1 MNPIYN
7 VIIESVDASGN
18 GIARIDGKTVFIP
31 DTLPTEE
38 VKIEIYKKKKNFDFG
53 RVVEL
58 ISTSPERTT
67 PECKNFGICGGC
79 SLQHIAFDAQVYSK
93 EKVLIDN
100 LKHIGRVTAT
110 NILPALY
117 GKPWEYRYRARL
129 SVKYVEKKGGVL
141 VGFREKGAPFVVDMN
156 ECRVLP
162 KRISDLIPKLRTVLA
177 TLTIKDKI
185 PQLEVACS
193 DHTDVLVFRILENL
207 SSEDIVILKNF
218 ADQVNSNN
226 LSQQLQ
232 IWLQPGNEESI
243 VQFYPHPDITKT
255 LSYTLPEFNL
265 TMPFLPS
272 EFTQV
277 NPFINQDMVSQAI
290 KLLEIKPNDRILDLF
305 CGIGNFTLA
314 IASSASYVTGI
325 EGSDKLIKRA
335 LENATLNNLHSRVDF
350 ITMDLFKVTSEYLA
364 KLEKYDKWLID
375 PPRDGAFE
383 LVKAITLDIAPQLIV
398 YVSCNPSTLAR
409 DADILV
415 NTHGYKLMNAGVMNM
430 FPHTSHIESI
440 AVFTR

>member
-1 MNPIYN
+1 MNHTYN
-7 VIIESVDASGN
+7 VTIESVDVSGN

-53 RVVEL
+53 RVIE
-58 ISTSPERTT
+58 ITTKSPDRLA
-67 PECKNFGICGGC
+67 PECKNFGVCGGC
-79 SLQHIAFDAQVYSK
+79 SLQHIEFKAQVQSK

-100 LKHIGRVTAT
+100 LKHIGKVTAT
-110 NILPALY
+110 NILPALH

-129 SVKYVEKKGGVL
+129 SVKYVAKKGGVL

-156 ECRVLP
+156 ECLVLP
-162 KRISDLIPKLRTVLA
+162 KRISDLIPRLRAILA

-185 PQLEVACS
+185 PQIEVACS
-193 DHTDVLVFRILENL
+193 DHVDTLVFRILENL
-207 SSEDIVILKNF
+207 SFADIAILKDFIN
-218 ADQVNSNN
+218 QENTNN
-226 LSQQLQ
+226 PAQQLQ
-232 IWLQPGNEESI
+232 IWLQPGNEETI
-243 VQFYPHPDITKT
+243 IQFYPEPNTKI
-255 LSYTLPEFNL
+255 LSYTLPEFKL

-277 NPFINQDMVSQAI
+277 NPYINQDMVSQAI
-290 KLLEIKPNDRILDLF
+290 KLLEIKPTDKILDLF

-314 IASSASYVTGI
+314 IATKASYVTGV
-325 EGSDKLIKRA
+325 EGSDKLVKRA
-335 LENATLNNLHSRVDF
+335 LENATLNNLHAKVDF
-350 ITMDLFKVTSEYLA
+350 IAMDLFKVTSNYLTE
-364 KLEKYDKWLID
+364 LRKYDKWLID

-383 LVKAITLDIAPQLIV
+383 LVKAITSDIAPQLIV

-409 DADILV
+409 DADVLV
-415 NTHGYKLMNAGVMNM
+415 NTHGYTLAETGVMNM

-440 AVFTR
+440 AVFKL

>member
-1 MNPIYN
+1 MNPTYN
-7 VIIESVDASGN
+7 VTIESVDVSGN
-18 GIARIDGKTVFIP
+18 GIARIDGKTVFVP

-53 RVVEL
+53 RVIE
-58 ISTSPERTT
+58 IITTSPDRVT
-67 PECKNFGICGGC
+67 PECKNFGVCGGC
-79 SLQHIAFDAQVYSK
+79 SLQHISFESQVHNK

-100 LKHIGRVTAT
+100 MKHIGKVAPA
-110 NILPALY
+110 NVLPALY

-156 ECRVLP
+156 ECLVLP
-162 KRISDLIPKLRTVLA
+162 KRISELIPKLRKVLA

-185 PQLEVACS
+185 PQIEVACS
-193 DHTDVLVFRILENL
+193 DQVDALVFRILENL
-207 SSEDIVILKNF
+207 SSSDIVILKEF
-218 ADQVNSNN
+218 IDQENISNRA
-226 LSQQLQ
+226 QQLQ
-232 IWLQPGNEESI
+232 IWLQPGNEETI
-243 VQFYPHPDITKT
+243 VQFYPEPNPKT
-255 LSYTLPEFNL
+255 LSYNLDEFKL

-277 NPFINQDMVSQAI
+277 NPYINQDMVSLAI
-290 KLLEIKPNDRILDLF
+290 KLLEIKPSDKILDLF

-314 IASSASYVTGI
+314 IATKAGFVTGI

-335 LENATLNNLHSRVDF
+335 LENATLNNLHTKADF
-350 ITMDLFKVTSEYLA
+350 IAMDLFKVTSEYLA
-364 KLEKYDKWLID
+364 ELEKYDKWLID

-383 LVKAITLDIAPQLIV
+383 LVKAITPDIAPQLIV
-398 YVSCNPSTLAR
+398 YISCNPSTLAR

-415 NTHGYKLMNAGVMNM
+415 NTHGYKLVEAGVMNM

-440 AVFTR
+440 AVFRF